1 LCLLALVL
9 LAFEA
14 CRAPA
19 LAAPSGD
26 TLRDLAAAVEA
37 AEVAAPLA
45 LAACGLAT
53 EEHRPACR
61 AGAEALDRA
70 AVAGRQVL
78 ATVEACEEG
87 DAACVEAGLEA
98 ARELLQVLRPSPS
111 PAPSGSAP

>member
-1 LCLLALVL
+1 MKLTLAEGLCLLALVL

-26 TLRDLAAAVEA
+26 TLRDLAVAIEA

-53 EEHRPACR
+53 EEHRPPCL
-61 AGAEALDRA
+61 AGAEALA
-70 AVAGRQVL
+70 AAAREGRGIL
-78 ATVEACEEG
+78 ATVERCREEQDG
-87 DAACVEAGLEA
+87 ECVALALERAAEIV
-98 ARELLQVLRPSPS
+98 RVLR
-111 PAPSGSAP
+111 